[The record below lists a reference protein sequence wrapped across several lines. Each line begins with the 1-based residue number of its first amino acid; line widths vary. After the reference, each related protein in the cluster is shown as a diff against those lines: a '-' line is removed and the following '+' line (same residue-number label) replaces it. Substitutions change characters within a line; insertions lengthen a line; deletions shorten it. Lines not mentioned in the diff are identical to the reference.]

1 MERGPGPQE
10 VFTRSFAT
18 VSRQWKRRLGHLFR
32 DIGLTQARSTVL
44 LELSR
49 QEETTQIELARVL
62 GIEGPT
68 LVRLIDGLERAGLVE
83 RHPCAVDRR
92 AKRLRL
98 TAAAGPVIA
107 EMMRIVA
114 ASRAE
119 LLEGVSAEELRIAT
133 QVLGLIAARL
143 ERMNSEQD

>member
-1 MERGPGPQE
+1 MERGLDPQE
-10 VFTRSFAT
+10 VFTRSFAN
-18 VSRQWKRRLGHLFR
+18 VSRQWKRRLGHLFH
-32 DIGLTQARSTVL
+32 DIGLTQARSSVL

-49 QEETTQIELARVL
+49 QDEATQIELARVL

-83 RHPCAVDRR
+83 RHPCASDRR

-107 EMMRIVA
+107 EMNRILA
-114 ASRAE
+114 ASRTE
-119 LLEGVSAEELRIAT
+119 LLEGVSAKELKIT
-133 QVLGLIAARL
+133 TEVLSLIAERL
-143 ERMNSEQD
+143 ERMNSEQN